1 MICPNSYFLKSE
13 VFHHNVSAGIS
24 SANQEVGGHGV
35 EQGASCG
42 EKKPCDGDAVDGKV
56 QEHLDQSHLERNEGQ
71 YIKIDIFSLG
81 PCAQLPLSCSS

>member
-1 MICPNSYFLKSE
+1 MDHPNVDSLKPNL
-13 VFHHNVSAGIS
+13 FHQNVSAAID
-24 SANQEVGGHGV
+24 SANHDVGGHGG
-35 EQGASCG
+35 EQGANCG